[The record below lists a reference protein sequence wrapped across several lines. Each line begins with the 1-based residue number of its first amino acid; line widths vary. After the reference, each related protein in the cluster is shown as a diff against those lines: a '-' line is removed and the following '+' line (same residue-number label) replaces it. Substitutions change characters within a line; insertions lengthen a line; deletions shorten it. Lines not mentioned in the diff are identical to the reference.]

1 MQIQRGKISVTQLF
15 GVFIVV
21 NAVLSADYQCIQGT
35 DSSSVLNLTIKDND
49 DQCLCKSR
57 VESLSYTVVCDFY
70 RTNNKA
76 LAHILEQ
83 FDNKTK
89 LTLRGNGVL
98 HFLKIQTWNTTYL
111 NVTSLDAGH
120 SNQLFVWPRQLL
132 AAFPNLQH
140 VRVHNCNVIDVED
153 DAFAVVPQLKT
164 LELTMCRHMTFEAL
178 GRGLG
183 ANPPAPLTV
192 LNVSGIYSADEL
204 VTASIKP
211 PFFQNLGKTSLQ
223 VLDAS
228 WTRLMFIYDTLENL
242 RNLTTINI
250 TGTFVIGSFDCL
262 STILDL
268 PNLRT
273 FTLDHW
279 PVLTRE
285 YKSITFIGDSE
296 HLLRRSV
303 TTCRLFALEDNSTG
317 CMTFTAVRTLQLRF
331 INLDSFF
338 WDFSTYTCFSE
349 DSHLV
354 NLVLSGSKTNRQ
366 VGPFGVDKLKL
377 LDVSYLD
384 SLSPVEGSA
393 VSPHLVRELPN
404 LVTFLAP
411 GVRLGRLTEA
421 QLTEFCAGNPM
432 LQFLNIADNEI
443 SYIPKYFLQ
452 KNTLLQHFN
461 VSGNRLSHLVLNFQ
475 NHSYLE
481 VIDISRNNIKIL
493 SAEFFASLRQLNSG
507 LLIFVDTTD
516 NSIECTCDL
525 NELVD
530 LKHITVTGQCIYARK
545 WYGIEYVVKHEHDF
559 KASCEVDSKKLS
571 VATLVGIIVG
581 CICTIILITIATV
594 VCYILRRQGNRQS
607 EEPLFE
613 INYERD
619 SLPEFIAFFSH
630 SSKDA
635 ELVLNTIFQQVN
647 HYLESHCSVPN
658 LRSHIFIGDRD
669 FSGGR
674 YLHDEIEKAIKNSY
688 VTVCFLSRAFL
699 ASDWCKTELRLA
711 NHFRVPIIPIFL
723 ERCEP
728 DEMPCILRHVFDT
741 RARLFWPE
749 NASEQPERVD
759 QLCRSI
765 IDHVHATSVKTRD
778 NQL

>member
-1 MQIQRGKISVTQLF
+1 MTQTQKRNNLV
-15 GVFIVV
+15 GQCIAVFIVV
-21 NAVLSADYQCIQGT
+21 NVALCSSDYKCLQIS
-35 DSSSVLNLTIKDND
+35 DSNSFSNVTNNND
-49 DQCLCKSR
+49 SICVCLVR
-57 VESLSYTVVCDFY
+57 EESFEYTAFCDFN

-76 LAHILEQ
+76 IAHILEH

-98 HFLKIQTWNTTYL
+98 HFLQIQTWNTTYL
-111 NVTSLDAGH
+111 NITSLEASY
-120 SNQLFVWPRQLL
+120 SNQIFVWPRQLL

-183 ANPPAPLTV
+183 ANPPVSLTV
-192 LNVSGIYSADEL
+192 LNVSGIYSADKL
-204 VTASIKP
+204 KTASIEP

-228 WTRLMFIYDTLENL
+228 WTRLMYIHDTMENL
-242 RNLTTINI
+242 RNLTTLNI

-262 STILDL
+262 STILVL

-285 YKSITFIGDSE
+285 YKSMTFIGDSE

-331 INLDSFF
+331 MNLDTFF
-338 WDFSTYTCFSE
+338 WDFSKYTCFSE
-349 DSHLV
+349 DNHLV
-354 NLVLSGSKTNRQ
+354 NLVLVGSKTTKQ
-366 VGPFGVDKLKL
+366 IGPVIVEKLKL
-377 LDVSYLD
+377 LDVSYID
-384 SLSPVEGSA
+384 SMSPVEESA
-393 VSPHLVRELPN
+393 VSPHLVTGSPN

-411 GVRLGRLTEA
+411 GVRLGRLTDA
-421 QLTEFCAGNPM
+421 QLTAFCAGNPM

-443 SYIPKYFLQ
+443 SYIPEDFLQ
-452 KNTLLQHFN
+452 KNIILQHFN
-461 VSGNRLSHLVLNFQ
+461 VSGNRLSHLVLNFE
-475 NHSYLE
+475 NHNYLQ
-481 VIDISRNNIKIL
+481 VLDISRNNIKVL
-493 SAEFFASLRQLNSG
+493 SAEFFASLKQLNSG
-507 LLIFVDTTD
+507 MLIAVDTT
-516 NSIECTCDL
+516 NNLIECTCDL
-525 NELVD
+525 YELVD
-530 LKHITVTGQCIYARK
+530 LKHITVTGHCVHARK
-545 WYGIEYVVKHEHDF
+545 WYAIEHVVKHEYRLNGI
-559 KASCEVDSKKLS
+559 CEDDTHKLS
-571 VATLVGIIVG
+571 VGAIAGIVAGSILFV
-581 CICTIILITIATV
+581 ILITV
-594 VCYILRRQGNRQS
+594 VCYILRRQGNRHA

-619 SLPEFIAFFSH
+619 SLPEFIAFFSY
-630 SSKDA
+630 SSEDA
-635 ELVLNTIFQQVN
+635 DIVLNTVFPNVN
-647 HYLESHCSVPN
+647 PYLERHCQVPN
-658 LRSHIFIGDRD
+658 LTSHIFIGDKD

-674 YLHDEIEKAIKNSY
+674 SLADEMERAIKNSY
-688 VTVCFLSRAFL
+688 VTVFFISRSFL

-728 DEMPCILRHVFDT
+728 DEMSCILRHVFDR
-741 RARLFWPE
+741 RARLFWSE
-749 NASEQPERVD
+749 NDGERPERVK

-765 IDHVHATSVKTRD
+765 IDHIQKTSVRTLE